1 MNHFLAKLVTCFIYP
16 KEKRKQIRRVVYGL
30 DAKFFIFSPIYLARI
45 LLNKVNKTDLLLVE
59 LNPFHMECLYSVY
72 AYLKDK
78 YPQIIVLATPENI
91 SLKMFP
97 ENVRCLAVYPWV
109 VRFLDRFGYF
119 NQVKAVF
126 AGSYFVWK
134 QNQTIEKY
142 FSKYLSTGK
151 PLSAIDHAPGK
162 WSQVHSHYKNVH
174 QFVLADFLSK
184 IYQLPSL
191 YTCLFPSE
199 TSKIKSDCKFLS
211 VGVVGDQTRRDMD
224 TYIDWLDQTSNNNS
238 YVICSSI
245 NKDYVKKLNKNN
257 VSLFVRASF
266 SKLFQCCREAV
277 FLPFLIHEDD
287 LGYYKQAISGNLNL
301 ALGFGLIPIIDKRLA
316 DLYGFTDA
324 EATIYNGKS
333 FFYQAMSEAVNM
345 PKSEILKK
353 QQALKKLKEKLTT
366 QTLQAINEIID

>member
-1 MNHFLAKLVTCFIYP
+1 MNHVFAKLITCFIYP
-16 KEKRKQIRRVVYGL
+16 KEKRKQIRRVLYGL
-30 DAKFFIFSPIYLARI
+30 DAKFFILSPLYLARI
-45 LLNKVNKTDLLLVE
+45 LFSNTGKTDLLLME

-72 AYLKDK
+72 EYLKGK
-78 YPQIIVLATPENI
+78 YPKIIVLATPENI

-97 ENVRCLAVYPWV
+97 ENIRCLPVYPWI

-119 NQVKAVF
+119 NRIKAIF

-142 FSKYLSTGK
+142 FSKFLSTGK
-151 PLSAIDHAPGK
+151 SLSAIDHAPGK
-162 WSQVHSHYKNVH
+162 WSPVHSSYKNVH
-174 QFVLADFLSK
+174 QFVLANFLSK
-184 IYQLPSL
+184 IYSLPPL

-199 TSKIKSDCKFLS
+199 TSKINSDYKFLS

-224 TYIDWLDQTSNNNS
+224 TYIDWLAQAPDNNS

-245 NKDYVKKLNKNN
+245 SKDYVEKLNKDN
-257 VSLFVRASF
+257 VNLFVRASF
-266 SKLFQCCREAV
+266 SQLFQCCREAV

-287 LGYYKQAISGNLNL
+287 LGYYEQAISGNLNL

-324 EATIYNGKS
+324 EATIYNGKR
-333 FFYQAMSEAVNM
+333 FFYQAMSEASSM
-345 PKSEILKK
+345 SKAEILQK
-353 QQALKKLKEKLTT
+353 QKALKKLKEKFTA
-366 QTLQAINEIID
+366 QTLQAINKII